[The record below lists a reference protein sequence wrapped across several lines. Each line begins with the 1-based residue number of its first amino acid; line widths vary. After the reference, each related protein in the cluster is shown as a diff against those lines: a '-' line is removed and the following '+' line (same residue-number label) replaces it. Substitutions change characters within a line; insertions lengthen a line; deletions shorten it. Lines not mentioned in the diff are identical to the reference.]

1 MENHQIEYQQGE
13 YIKSNTPVE
22 ARSLSVYAEIPLRI
36 VQKDKGGNHLYS
48 SDIVFAENKNRI
60 LTLNEETKHI
70 DVIALESGRSIYPI
84 TVSNY

>member
-1 MENHQIEYQQGE
+1 MENHKIEYQQGE

-22 ARSLSVYAEIPLRI
+22 TKSLSVYADIPLRI

-48 SDIVFAENKNRI
+48 SDIIFAENKNQE
-60 LTLNEETKHI
+60 LTLDEDTKHI
-70 DVIALESGRSIYPI
+70 DVIALESGKSIYPI